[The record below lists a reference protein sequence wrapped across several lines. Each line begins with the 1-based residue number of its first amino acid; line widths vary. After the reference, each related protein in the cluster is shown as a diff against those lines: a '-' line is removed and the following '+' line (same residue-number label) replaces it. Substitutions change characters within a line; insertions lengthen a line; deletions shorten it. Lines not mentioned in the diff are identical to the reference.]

1 KQGIVRHPARVLS
14 AMTVVGEFH
23 VFGHSLGPE
32 REQAPIN
39 RLAFRLAAAASTC
52 FATPGAAASAG
63 TSAPS
68 PVCIAADLRLMTLIE
83 AHSEAQD
90 VATEVL
96 AKAFFT
102 LLQARRACDQ
112 GQVDAGIRL
121 YESIPL
127 GPVPEL

>member
-1 KQGIVRHPARVLS
+1 MISNDWVPQGPTSERIAAANPQIRSKRRARLLS
-14 AMTVVGEFH
+14 
-23 VFGHSLGPE
+23 
-32 REQAPIN
+32 I
-39 RLAFRLAAAASTC
+39 LAFRLAAAASTC
-52 FATPGAAASAG
+52 FATPGAPASAG

-83 AHSEAQD
+83 AHSQAQD

-102 LLQARRACDQ
+102 VLQARRACDQ
-112 GQVDAGIRL
+112 GQVDAGIKL

>member
-1 KQGIVRHPARVLS
+1 MISNDWVPQGPTSDRIAAANPQIRSKRRARSLS
-14 AMTVVGEFH
+14 
-23 VFGHSLGPE
+23 
-32 REQAPIN
+32 I
-39 RLAFRLAAAASTC
+39 LAFRLAAAASTC

-63 TSAPS
+63 TSPS

-102 LLQARRACDQ
+102 VLQARRACDQ
-112 GQVDAGIRL
+112 GQVDAGIKL

-127 GPVPEL
+127 GPIPKL